1 METSAHV
8 EEAVTPQSAG
18 PCRGALATYWLAFLV
33 LIASWDIASRLDD
46 PGTGVASS
54 CDGIKTA
61 NLGAVRQSSATSG
74 AGR

>member
-1 METSAHV
+1 V
-8 EEAVTPQSAG
+8 
-18 PCRGALATYWLAFLV
+18 ALATYWLAFLV